1 MVFLLNTVIS
11 RKSTYT
17 YTIYIYFFLSMNY
30 LLSYSIVL
38 LYDSFVKSIISENK

>member
-17 YTIYIYFFLSMNY
+17 YTIYIYIFLSMNY